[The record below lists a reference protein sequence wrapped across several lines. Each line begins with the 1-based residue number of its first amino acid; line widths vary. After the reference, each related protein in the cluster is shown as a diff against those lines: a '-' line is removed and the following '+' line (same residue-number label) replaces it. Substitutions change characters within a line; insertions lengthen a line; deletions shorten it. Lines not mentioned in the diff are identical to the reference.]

1 MAQINIQK
9 LTFCYDGAS
18 ENVFENASFS
28 FDTNWKIGL
37 IGRNGR
43 GKTTL
48 LNLLLGNMEY
58 SGNISRNVHFDYFP
72 YEVRNKK
79 KTAID
84 ILPEIY
90 PEYDLWEVMKKL
102 HDLELDEE
110 CLYQPFETLSNGQQT
125 KLLLA
130 VLFTKENKFLLID
143 EPTNHLDF
151 QSRECV
157 KRFLNKEKG
166 FIVVSHDRDFIDAC
180 VDHIISINKNNI
192 EIQKGNFSSWWENR
206 KNQDNF
212 EMNQNQKLKKDIARL
227 EESVAQTQ
235 RWSDKVEKTKNGTRI
250 AGLRPDKGAIGHKA
264 AKMAQRSK
272 AIEFR
277 QNKAIEAKSKLLK
290 NIEKQDDLF
299 LNSEHLKDN
308 VLIEVKNLSIFYG
321 EKKIFEGLNFS
332 VENGDRV
339 AICGQN
345 GSGKTSLL
353 KFILGEDIK
362 YSGSIYKSGRL
373 KISYISQ
380 KYDWLCG
387 TLVDFAKENNI
398 DQTRFLTML
407 IKLGFSRNLFDANL
421 QDFSEGQKKK
431 VLIAK
436 SLCEEANLYVWDEPL
451 NYIDVISR
459 IQIEELLKDANIT
472 LIFVEHDN
480 AFVRNIATKRVQINN
495 SIN

>member
-72 YEVRNKK
+72 YEVRDKK

-212 EMNQNQKLKKDIARL
+212 EINQNQKLKKDIARL

-459 IQIEELLKDANIT
+459 IQIEDLLKDANIT